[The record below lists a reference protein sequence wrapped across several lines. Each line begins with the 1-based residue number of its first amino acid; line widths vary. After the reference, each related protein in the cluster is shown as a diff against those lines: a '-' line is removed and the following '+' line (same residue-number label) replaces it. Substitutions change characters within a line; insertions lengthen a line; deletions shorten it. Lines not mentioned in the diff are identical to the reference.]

1 MDIEGRGM
9 SAVAS
14 IAGFMKRHVVGPSL
28 IRRNP
33 FYYDRARTVID
44 EGERQDLAQRRAWSD
59 AQLKRTL
66 QVARRAAYGQRVQ
79 GGDTL
84 ESWPYLEKEKLR
96 DQQAEF
102 ITGKHWLAAP
112 ASTGGTTGIPLNLV
126 RSLRGVVFEQAC
138 QDRLIERLGAEPR
151 GRVAI
156 LRGDNIKDPN
166 DLKPPHWIKANGGNS
181 LIFSSNVLNHET
193 VADYARALRDFSPPL
208 LCAYPTSLECLCRLL
223 KQHGEQ
229 VHVPHVLT
237 SSEVL
242 KREAWS
248 LARDTLGCELADYY
262 GQSERVAF
270 AYAFEPRA
278 YRFIHTYAHV
288 ELRPFASDQLEDAGH
303 GGLYEI
309 IGTTFWNDIMP
320 LVRYRTG
327 DLVRLPDHWGA
338 REIEEVTLGLRPF
351 SGVLGRE
358 QEILVC
364 PKGVRLTGI
373 DHIPRDVRHIL
384 RIQVIQESLEDVRI
398 LVLPA
403 AGYGQ
408 SDAAQLLQNARA
420 KVPESMSLRIETAQ
434 WLERTPRGKTPL
446 VIHRAP
452 VQEHLRR
459 QGFEPSQTR

>member
-1 MDIEGRGM
+1 M
-9 SAVAS
+9 SAAAS
-14 IAGFMKRHVVGPSL
+14 IAGFMKRHVVGPTL

-33 FYYDRARTVID
+33 FFYEKARAILD
-44 EGERQDLAQRRAWSD
+44 DCDRQDLAQRRAWSE

-66 QVARRAAYGQRVQ
+66 NIARRSAYGRRVN

-84 ESWPYLEKEKLR
+84 ESWPLLEKETLR
-96 DQQAEF
+96 NGQDAF
-102 ITGKHWLAAP
+102 ITGNRWLSAP
-112 ASTGGTTGIPLNLV
+112 ASTGGTTGIPLSLV

-138 QDRLIERLGAEPR
+138 QDRLIEQLGADPR

-156 LRGDNIKDPN
+156 LRGDNIKDPS
-166 DLKPPHWIKANGGNS
+166 DLRPPHWIKANGGRT

-193 VADYARALRDFSPPL
+193 VSDYARALREFEPTL
-208 LCAYPTSLECLCRLL
+208 LCAYPTSLECLCRMLQ
-223 KQHGEQ
+223 QHGEK
-229 VHVPHVLT
+229 VEIPSVLT

-242 KREAWS
+242 KREAWA
-248 LARDTLGCELADYY
+248 LARDTLDCDLADYY
-262 GQSERVAF
+262 GQAERVGF
-270 AYAFEPRA
+270 AYAFEPRE
-278 YRFIHTYAHV
+278 YRFLPCYGHV
-288 ELRPFASDQLEDAGH
+288 ELRLYSSNQLSDAGQ

-309 IGTTFWNDIMP
+309 IGTTFWNDLMP

-338 REIEEVTLGLRPF
+338 REIEEVTLGLRSF
-351 SGVLGRE
+351 TGVLGRE

-373 DHIPRDVRHIL
+373 DHIPRDVSHIL
-384 RIQVIQESLEDVRI
+384 RIQVIQETLNDVRI

-403 AGYGQ
+403 PGY
-408 SDAAQLLQNARA
+408 SERDAAQLLQNARA
-420 KVPESMSLRIETAQ
+420 KVPESMQLRIETAQ

-452 VQEHLRR
+452 VQEQLRR
-459 QGFEPSQTR
+459 QGVEPSQTR

>member
-1 MDIEGRGM
+1 MG
-9 SAVAS
+9 AAAS

-33 FYYDRARTVID
+33 LFYDKARTTLDSVD
-44 EGERQDLAQRRAWSD
+44 RMDLDQLRAWSE

-66 QVARRAAYGQRVQ
+66 GFARRAAYGRQVK

-84 ESWPYLEKEKLR
+84 DSWPYLEKENLR
-96 DQQAEF
+96 NQQRDF
-102 ITGKHWLAAP
+102 ITGNRWLAAP
-112 ASTGGTTGIPLNLV
+112 ASTGGTTGIPLSLV
-126 RSLRGVVFEQAC
+126 RSLRSVVFEQAC
-138 QDRLIERLGAEPR
+138 QDRLIEQLGADPHA
-151 GRVAI
+151 RVAI
-156 LRGDNIKDPN
+156 LRGDNIKDPS
-166 DLKPPHWIKANGGNS
+166 DLKPPHWIEANGGRT
-181 LIFSSNVLNHET
+181 LIFSSNVLNSET
-193 VADYARALRDFSPPL
+193 VGDYARALREFSPTL

-223 KQHGEQ
+223 RAAGERVQ
-229 VHVPHVLT
+229 VPSVLT

-242 KREAWS
+242 KREAWA
-248 LARDTLGCELADYY
+248 LARETLECDLADYY
-262 GQSERVAF
+262 GQAERVTF
-270 AYAFEPRA
+270 AYALEPRT
-278 YRFIHTYAHV
+278 YRFLPSYGYV
-288 ELRPFASDQLEDAGH
+288 ELRPYTSDQIADAGH

-309 IGTTFWNDIMP
+309 IGTTFWNDLMP

-338 REIEEVTLGLRPF
+338 REIEEVRLGLRSF

-373 DHIPRDVRHIL
+373 DHIPRDVSHIL
-384 RIQVIQESLEDVRI
+384 RIQVIQETLDKVRI

-403 AGYGQ
+403 PGY
-408 SDAAQLLQNARA
+408 SERDAAQLMQNARA
-420 KVPESMSLRIETAQ
+420 KVPDSMQLHIETSE

-452 VQEHLRR
+452 VQEQLRR
-459 QGFEPSQTR
+459 QGVEPSETR